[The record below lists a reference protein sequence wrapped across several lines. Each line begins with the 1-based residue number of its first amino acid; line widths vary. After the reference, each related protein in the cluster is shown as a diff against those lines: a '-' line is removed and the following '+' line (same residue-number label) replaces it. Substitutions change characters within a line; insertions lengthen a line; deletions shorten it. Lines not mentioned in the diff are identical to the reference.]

1 MMIFA
6 IDGPAGSGKSTIA
19 RMVAEGL
26 GFTYVNSGNIYRAM
40 TLRAIRSRA
49 DLSEPDRIVALAR
62 DARVEYVGGHL
73 HLDGADVEAELHSA
87 DVDALVAQTSAIPE
101 LRSIVN
107 GHVRRI
113 AGSTDAIVEGRDM
126 TTVVFPDADAKF
138 YLDASAESRAQRRFD
153 QGLSSRSLDEIRR
166 NIEMRD
172 EIDKSKSVGALK
184 IAADAVYL
192 DSSHL
197 TIQQVYDKVY
207 GKILHLREYH
217 GR

>member
-1 MMIFA
+1 MIIA

-19 RMVAEGL
+19 RMIAEGL

-40 TLRAIRSRA
+40 TIKALKSGLGTGDAA
-49 DLSEPDRIVALAR
+49 EVVALAR
-62 DARVEYVGGHL
+62 GAKIEYVGGRL
-73 HLDGADVEAELHSA
+73 RLDGLDVEDELHSSG
-87 DVDALVAQTSAIPE
+87 VDALVAQLSAIPE
-101 LRSIVN
+101 LRAIVN
-107 GHVRRI
+107 EHVRRI
-113 AGSTDAIVEGRDM
+113 AGQADVVVEGRDM

-138 YLDASAESRAQRRFD
+138 YLDASSEARARRRFD
-153 QGLSSRSLDEIRR
+153 QGLSAASLEDIRR

-172 EIDKSKSVGALK
+172 EIDRGKSIGALK
-184 IAADAVYL
+184 IAPDALYL

-197 TIQQVYDKVY
+197 TLQEVYNKVY

>member
-1 MMIFA
+1 MIIA

-40 TLRAIRSRA
+40 TLRALGASA
-49 DLSEPDRIVALAR
+49 DARDAKRVVALAHE
-62 DARVEYVGGHL
+62 ARIEYIAGHL
-73 HLDGADVEAELHSA
+73 FLDGADVENQLHSA
-87 DVDALVAQTSAIPE
+87 GVDALVAQLSTIPE
-101 LRSIVN
+101 LRIIVN
-107 GHVRRI
+107 EHVKRI
-113 AGSTDAIVEGRDM
+113 AGSADTVVEGRDM
-126 TTVVFPDADAKF
+126 TTEVFPDADAKF
-138 YLDASAESRAQRRFD
+138 YLDASSESRAQRRFD
-153 QGLSSRSLDEIRR
+153 QGLSSLGLDEIKR

-172 EIDKSKSVGALK
+172 EIDKGKSVGALK

-197 TIQQVYDKVY
+197 TIQEVYDKVY